1 MPRRDYRP
9 LEVSRA
15 AARLTELKAA
25 TSSLAAATTAEEAV
39 SALFERSLA
48 AVGAASGA
56 LWLLDEDGTGLRWAG
71 GAGVEAAI
79 PAAFALIPMSS
90 GLPATDVV
98 RTGIPMTFSS
108 RAERDR
114 RWPYLSGTPSRVEAV
129 ATLPLTVGG
138 RITGCLSIGFAEV
151 REIDES
157 DLQFLSVLADQTAIA
172 VDRAR
177 LFAAEREARSLLE
190 FLADASRALTTTL
203 DPAGVLSVLSRLAV
217 PRLADWSAVYTPV
230 DRELQRCALTVR
242 DHQDVADGLV
252 GRFPVGVD
260 SDSPVARAFRSGT
273 TEIAAITP
281 ETVAAT
287 NPAPEFAAALE
298 ALPIHSSIAVPVR
311 ARGDRTPVAVLTLA
325 FGEPARTYSARL
337 VELVED
343 LCARAAE
350 AIDTATRYQR
360 QRRIATTLTEA
371 VLPRVTSHTDGAEVA
386 ARYLPVDIEAGDI
399 GGDWYDSWSLPDG
412 RLLVGIGDVA
422 GHGLTAATRMAL
434 FRHAAR
440 GCVLDDADPGSLLAR
455 LNRLALLE
463 RDDDCFAT
471 ALYAVFDPGDRSF
484 RWASAGHLPP
494 VHVSFGHG
502 EALYD
507 TPGPPLGADANATYT
522 TQTLYLGGGDLVVLY
537 TDGVVETSTVAIDQS
552 IDAMAAVAATAASE
566 GDLAAGCDL
575 LMSGCLRDRSRI
587 DDCCVVLLRVP
598 ADEVPL
604 PVPVGTARVPRTTA
618 TSPTAGG

>member
-1 MPRRDYRP
+1 M
-9 LEVSRA
+9 SRA
-15 AARLTELKAA
+15 ADRLADLKAA

-39 SALFERSLA
+39 SALFDRSLA

-56 LWLLDEDGTGLRWAG
+56 LWLLDEDGAGLRWAG

-79 PAAFALIPMSS
+79 PAAFATIPMTS

-108 RAERDR
+108 LAERDR
-114 RWPYLSGTPSRVEAV
+114 RWPFLAGTPSRVEAV

-138 RITGCLSIGFAEV
+138 RTTGCLSIGFAQV
-151 REIDES
+151 REIDEA

-217 PRLADWSAVYTPV
+217 PRLADWSAVYTPAEG
-230 DRELQRCALTVR
+230 ELHRCALTVVE
-242 DHQDVADGLV
+242 HQDVADGLV
-252 GRFPVGVD
+252 GRFPVAMD
-260 SDSPVARAFRSGT
+260 SDTPVARAFRRGAV
-273 TEIAAITP
+273 EVAEVTP
-281 ETVAAT
+281 ETVAAA
-287 NPAPEFAAALE
+287 NAAPEFAAAFKV
-298 ALPIHSSIAVPVR
+298 LPIHSAIAVPVR
-311 ARGDRTPVAVLTLA
+311 AQGNPSPFAVLTLA
-325 FGEPARTYSARL
+325 FSGPDRTYSDQL

-343 LCARAAE
+343 LCARAAA
-350 AIDTATRYQR
+350 AIDTAARYQR

-371 VLPRVTSHTDGAEVA
+371 VLPRVAAHIDGVEVA
-386 ARYLPVDIEAGDI
+386 ARYLPVDIEAGDV

-412 RLLVGIGDVA
+412 RLIVGIGDVA
-422 GHGLTAATRMAL
+422 GHGLIAATRMAL

-440 GCVLDDADPGSLLAR
+440 ACVLDDADPGNLLAR
-455 LNRLALLE
+455 LNRLAFLE

-494 VHVSFGHG
+494 VHVSAGHG
-502 EALYD
+502 QALHD
-507 TPGPPLGADANATYT
+507 APGTPLGADAAATYPT
-522 TQTLYLGGGDLVVLY
+522 RTLDLGGGDLVVLY
-537 TDGVVETSTVAIDQS
+537 TDGVVETSGVALDHS
-552 IDAMAAVAATAASE
+552 IDAMAGVAATAAAE
-566 GDLAAGCDL
+566 RDLAAGCDV
-575 LMSGCLRDRSRI
+575 LMSGCLQDRSRV
-587 DDCCVVLLRVP
+587 DDCCVVLVRVS
-598 ADEVPL
+598 ADEVRAPAA
-604 PVPVGTARVPRTTA
+604 VGTVRIPRTAPT
-618 TSPTAGG
+618 PITAGG